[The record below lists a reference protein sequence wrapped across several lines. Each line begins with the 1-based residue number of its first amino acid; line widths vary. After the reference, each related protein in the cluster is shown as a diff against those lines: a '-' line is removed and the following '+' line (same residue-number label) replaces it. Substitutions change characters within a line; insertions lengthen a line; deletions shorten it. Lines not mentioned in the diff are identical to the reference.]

1 MAAEIINGNVS
12 AKKIRDD
19 LKQKITNEKLQPG
32 LAVILVGD
40 NASSIKYIA
49 HKQKACQEIGI
60 QSELHHLDSD
70 TSAEQITSLIHKL
83 NNDTNID
90 GILLQL
96 PLPDHLDAQQ
106 FLESIA
112 AHKDVDCF
120 HPYNVGS
127 LAERSPTL
135 RPCTPYGIILMLE
148 QHNIDLTGKN
158 VVIVGAS
165 NIVGRPLAL
174 EMLLARATV
183 TICHRFTTNLQQHV
197 QQADVLVAAIG
208 KPGVIESSWIKPGAI
223 VIDVGFTVIDGKI
236 HGDIDFDSATQT
248 ASLITPVPG
257 GVGPMTVAA
266 LMMNTVQACAS
277 NH

>member
-1 MAAEIINGNVS
+1 M
-12 AKKIRDD
+12 
-19 LKQKITNEKLQPG
+19 
-32 LAVILVGD
+32 
-40 NASSIKYIA
+40 
-49 HKQKACQEIGI
+49 
-60 QSELHHLDSD
+60 HHLDSN
-70 TSAEQITSLIHKL
+70 TSAEQLTNLIQQL
-83 NNDTNID
+83 NNDTDID

-96 PLPDHLDAQQ
+96 PLPDHLDSQQ
-106 FLESIA
+106 FLETIV
-112 AHKDVDCF
+112 AHKDVDGF
-120 HPYNVGS
+120 HPYNVGR

-183 TICHRFTTNLQQHV
+183 TVCHRFTANLQQHI
-197 QQADVLVAAIG
+197 QHADVLVAAIG

-266 LMMNTVQACAS
+266 LMLNTVQAHAS
-277 NH
+277 NN